1 MKWPE
6 LSMDLKMFDEL
17 ISQVLPKK
25 ETEERENKFQQK
37 FDLKLAYNEFQRQ
50 EIPEKCVPTQFAT
63 YNYIEEKIEE
73 MRANMPKG
81 GGARQSL
88 KLP

>member
-17 ISQVLPKK
+17 ISEVLPKK

-37 FDLKLAYNEFQRQ
+37 FDLKLAYNEF
-50 EIPEKCVPTQFAT
+50 
-63 YNYIEEKIEE
+63 
-73 MRANMPKG
+73 
-81 GGARQSL
+81 
-88 KLP
+88 